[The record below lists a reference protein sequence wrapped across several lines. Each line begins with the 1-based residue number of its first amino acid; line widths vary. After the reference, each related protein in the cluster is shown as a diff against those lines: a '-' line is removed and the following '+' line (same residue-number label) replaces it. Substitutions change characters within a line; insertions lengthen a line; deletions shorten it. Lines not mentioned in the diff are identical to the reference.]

1 MNDYFDSN
9 NMPESMIF
17 TIGELKTLKGFASVV
32 KKVLEKEYPY
42 ANITIAPHTKNNN
55 LHLLGLTIAD
65 MNYNMAP
72 TIYLDSFFQNYKIGR
87 PLKEICEHIS
97 NIYSNSKSISEFPI
111 DFYTCFENISGQ
123 ICYKLINYKANKNSL
138 QHRPYVPYLD
148 FAIVF
153 YIMVSE
159 DNLSGH
165 IDISNNMMN
174 TWQISSAFDLFHY
187 AHENTEKLLGFSYGP
202 MLDFMQNLLPVGIS
216 PDEWDELFENSDPYT
231 YIATT
236 NNKSDGACCILFE
249 NALEKLADAIGG
261 NFYIL
266 PSSLHE
272 MICIPYSN
280 DIDVACL
287 RNMVIEVN
295 CQEVRDDE
303 ILSDHVYLYNE
314 VTNKITICQ

>member
-1 MNDYFDSN
+1 MNDYFDN
-9 NMPESMIF
+9 TDMPDSIIF
-17 TIGELKTLKGFASVV
+17 TIGELKTLNGFASVV
-32 KKVLEKEYPY
+32 KRVLEKEYPY
-42 ANITIAPHTKNNN
+42 AHITIAPHTKNNN

-72 TIYLDSFFQNYKIGR
+72 TIYLDSFYQNYKNGK
-87 PLKEICEHIS
+87 PLTEICEHIS
-97 NIYSNSKSISEFPI
+97 KIYSNSKPSS
-111 DFYTCFENISGQ
+111 
-123 ICYKLINYKANKNSL
+123 
-138 QHRPYVPYLD
+138 D

-165 IDISNNMMN
+165 IDISNNMMK

-216 PDEWDELFENSDPYT
+216 PDEWNELFENSDPYT

-236 NNKSDGACCILFE
+236 NNKIDGACCILFE
-249 NALEKLADAIGG
+249 NALEKLVDAIGG

-272 MICIPYSN
+272 VICIPYSD